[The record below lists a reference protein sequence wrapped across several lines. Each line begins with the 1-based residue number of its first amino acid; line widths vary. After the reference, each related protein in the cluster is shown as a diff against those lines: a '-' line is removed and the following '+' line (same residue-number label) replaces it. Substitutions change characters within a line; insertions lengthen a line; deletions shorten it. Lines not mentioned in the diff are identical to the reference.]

1 MQHFGIIGKPLGHSK
16 SKVYF
21 DALFIKEHVEADFN
35 IYELER
41 IEDVVP
47 LLDSLDGMNVTSPY
61 KEAIIPYLD
70 SIDPA
75 AEQIGAV
82 NVVHNKRGYN
92 TDYIGVMET
101 LRPFVESQTLPDPP
115 SKGGSIHQKPNVVRA
130 LVLGTGGAAKA
141 VRYALEQLGVQV
153 TTVSRTPGKGDLT
166 YADLTR
172 EVVQAHYIIANCTP
186 LGMKP
191 HENEMPEVNWITE
204 HHLLFDCIYN
214 PPQTKFLKEGEKH
227 GAITLNGLGM
237 FLGQAEAA
245 WKIFRS

>member
-1 MQHFGIIGKPLGHSK
+1 M

-92 TDYIGVMET
+92 TDYIGVMDT
-101 LRPFVESQTLPDPP
+101 LQSIVEIRN
-115 SKGGSIHQKPNVVRA
+115 SKAEGERA

-172 EVVQAHYIIANCTP
+172 EVVQAHSIIANCTP

-191 HENEMPEVNWITE
+191 HEDEMPEVNWITE

-214 PPQTKFLKEGEKH
+214 PPQTKFLKKGEKH

-245 WKIFRS
+245 WRIFMGMDYME

>member
-1 MQHFGIIGKPLGHSK
+1 M

-41 IEDVVP
+41 IEEVVP

-92 TDYIGVMET
+92 TDYIGVMDT
-101 LRPFVESQTLPDPP
+101 LQSIVEIRN
-115 SKGGSIHQKPNVVRA
+115 SKAEGERA

-172 EVVQAHYIIANCTP
+172 EVVRAHHIIANCTP

-191 HENEMPEVNWITE
+191 HEDEMPEVNWITE

-245 WKIFRS
+245 WRIFMGMDYME

>member
-1 MQHFGIIGKPLGHSK
+1 M

-41 IEDVVP
+41 IEEVVP

-92 TDYIGVMET
+92 TDYIGVMDT
-101 LRPFVESQTLPDPP
+101 LQSIVEIRN
-115 SKGGSIHQKPNVVRA
+115 SKAEGERA

-153 TTVSRTPGKGDLT
+153 TTISRTPGKGDLT

-172 EVVQAHYIIANCTP
+172 EVVRAHYIIANCTP

-245 WKIFRS
+245 WRIFMGMDYME

>member
-1 MQHFGIIGKPLGHSK
+1 M

-92 TDYIGVMET
+92 TDYIGVMDT
-101 LRPFVESQTLPDPP
+101 LQSIVEIRN
-115 SKGGSIHQKPNVVRA
+115 SKAEGERA

-153 TTVSRTPGKGDLT
+153 TTISRTPGKGDLT

-172 EVVQAHYIIANCTP
+172 EVVRAHYIIANCTP

-214 PPQTKFLKEGEKH
+214 PPQTKFLKKGEKH

-245 WKIFRS
+245 WRIFMGMDYME

>member
-1 MQHFGIIGKPLGHSK
+1 MKHFGIIGKPLGHSQ
-16 SKVYF
+16 SQAYF
-21 DALFIKEHVEADFN
+21 TARFAKEHVDADYN
-35 IYELER
+35 RYELER

-92 TDYIGVMET
+92 TDYIGVMDCFQ
-101 LRPFVESQTLPDPP
+101 PFTEIKDST
-115 SKGGSIHQKPNVVRA
+115 RA
-130 LVLGTGGAAKA
+130 LVLGTGGASKA

-172 EVVQAHYIIANCTP
+172 EVVRAHYIIANCTP

-191 HENEMPEVNWITE
+191 HEDEMPEVNWITE

-237 FLGQAEAA
+237 FLGQAEEA
-245 WKIFRS
+245 WRIFNGER

>member
-1 MQHFGIIGKPLGHSK
+1 M

-35 IYELER
+35 IYELEH

-92 TDYIGVMET
+92 TDYIGVMDT
-101 LRPFVESQTLPDPP
+101 LQSIVEIRN
-115 SKGGSIHQKPNVVRA
+115 SKAEGERA

-172 EVVQAHYIIANCTP
+172 EVVRAHYIVANCTP

-191 HENEMPEVNWITE
+191 HEDEMPEVNWITE

-214 PPQTKFLKEGEKH
+214 PPQTKFLKKGEKH

-245 WKIFRS
+245 WRIFMGMDYME

>member
-1 MQHFGIIGKPLGHSK
+1 M

-92 TDYIGVMET
+92 TDYIGVMDT
-101 LRPFVESQTLPDPP
+101 LQSIVESRK
-115 SKGGSIHQKPNVVRA
+115 SKAEGERA

-172 EVVQAHYIIANCTP
+172 EVVRAHYIIANCTP

-191 HENEMPEVNWITE
+191 HEDEMPEVNWITE

-245 WKIFRS
+245 WRIFMGMDYME

>member
-1 MQHFGIIGKPLGHSK
+1 M

-92 TDYIGVMET
+92 TDYIGVMDT
-101 LRPFVESQTLPDPP
+101 LQSIVESRK
-115 SKGGSIHQKPNVVRA
+115 SKAEGERA

-172 EVVQAHYIIANCTP
+172 EVVRAHYIIANCTP

-245 WKIFRS
+245 WRIFRGERS